1 MKYSDVIKKSKCL
14 SIFYLYYRK
23 FSSRKISLKQREY
36 KLELL
41 NRSKTNIFN
50 YKKLSRELKVDHVY
64 PLFLENLYYGNE
76 NSIKKIIT
84 QKMGGIYL
92 IEHGYYFGE
101 YLPEYSFAY
110 NGIVIITFSMRRV
123 QHMESIIKKSDL
135 KHPLNV
141 VTIGPYINYADSIID
156 QVEMKKIKED
166 YGKILL
172 VFPSH
177 SIEGVIYKYNTQD
190 FINEIE
196 KVSKDFDSVF
206 VCMYW
211 KDIQD
216 GRYVEYEKKGYKIVT
231 AGHRNDTNFLG
242 RLKDI
247 IDLSDMTMSNTV
259 GTHVGYCVARN
270 KPHYLFNQFQEVE
283 GEKADEEFKERKNL
297 EYLRTRD
304 EEVNEVIGAFSK
316 LSYIITE
323 EQKDVVE
330 KYWGKN
336 EVKYYTISKKGI
348 KNDKKNL

>member
-1 MKYSDVIKKSKCL
+1 MNFITAVKYHYKCYSVRRK
-14 SIFYLYYRK
+14 SIFEYKELSQDYKLYSGYLYK
-23 FSSRKISLKQREY
+23 
-36 KLELL
+36 
-41 NRSKTNIFN
+41 
-50 YKKLSRELKVDHVY
+50 
-64 PLFLENLYYGNE
+64 ENSFYGNFRAF
-76 NSIKKIIT
+76 NNALRNNKIPFF
-84 QKMGGIYL
+84 L
-92 IEHGYYFGE
+92 IEHGYYFGNYVPGYTFFFDNIE
-101 YLPEYSFAY
+101 
-110 NGIVIITFSMRRV
+110 IVTFSNQRLR
-123 QHMESIIKKSDL
+123 HIGNA
-135 KHPLNV
+135 LNNSELNIEKINV
-141 VTIGPYINYADSIID
+141 ITIGPYINYADSVID
-156 QVEMKKIKED
+156 QSDMKKIKAD
-166 YGKILL
+166 CGKILL

-231 AGHRNDTNFLG
+231 AGHRNDPNFLG

-323 EQKDVVE
+323 EQKYVVE

>member
-1 MKYSDVIKKSKCL
+1 MTGVLKELYLIVGRFIPLIRVKTTMSIIKEIKK
-14 SIFYLYYRK
+14 RK
-23 FSSRKISLKQREY
+23 VCS
-36 KLELL
+36 
-41 NRSKTNIFN
+41 IFN
-50 YKKLSRELKVDHVY
+50 YKLISQELSSIELI
-64 PLFLENLYYGNE
+64 PLYAENNYYGNKKALK
-76 NSIKKIIT
+76 NTSICNFKNK
-84 QKMGGIYL
+84 YL
-92 IEHGYYFGE
+92 IEHGYYFGNHVPN
-101 YLPEYSFAY
+101 Y
-110 NGIVIITFSMRRV
+110 TFSINNTNVITYGEVR
-123 QHMESIIKKSDL
+123 L
-135 KHPLNV
+135 KHLKERFFSASTNAKKIQI
-141 VTIGPYINYADSIID
+141 TLIGPYINYADSIIG
-156 QVEMKKIKED
+156 QAEKKKIKED
-166 YGKILL
+166 YGKIFL

-196 KVSKDFDSVF
+196 KVSKDCDTVF

-216 GRYVEYEKKGYKIVT
+216 GRYVEYENKGYKIVT

-283 GEKADEEFKERKNL
+283 GDKADEEFNERKNQ

-304 EEVNEVIGAFSK
+304 EEVNEVIGAFSI

-323 EQKDVVE
+323 EQKNVVE